1 MKLECAWWGTDLGKY
16 RASEG
21 TYERYPSDS
30 VPPAPKL
37 DGTFSFLAGTG
48 TAVVTFE
55 QFMANDD
62 LQEQVP
68 SCTACEWDLGAP
80 VPSRLREAKETVRFY
95 RDQQDCLF
103 WYVLRG
109 GEKDGAVV
117 CSPIPFDDA
126 KLDVDEPTVYAHTV
140 LVADSFEEFVW
151 RCWME
156 NVLWDK
162 LNSTSP
168 QLDAAEQ
175 RYVAHYQ

>member
-1 MKLECAWWGTDLGKY
+1 MTLERAWWGTDLGKY
-16 RASEG
+16 RSCDS
-21 TYERYPSDS
+21 TYERYAFDS

-37 DGTFSFLAGTG
+37 DGTFSFLEGSKG
-48 TAVVTFE
+48 PVTFA
-55 QFMANDD
+55 QFMANTA
-62 LQEQVP
+62 LQSQVP

-80 VPSRLREAKETVRFY
+80 VASRLREAQQTVRFL

-103 WYVLRG
+103 WYLLVG
-109 GEKDGAVV
+109 GERDGAVV

-151 RCWME
+151 RFWME

-162 LNSTSP
+162 VNATSQTLTP
-168 QLDAAEQ
+168 AEQ